1 VRVLTVGDVCG
12 KAGMR
17 ILERHLWSLRREAQA
32 DCVIVNAENAHM
44 LGVTPSEARS
54 LLDWGADVLT
64 LGNHSFKRQEIREF
78 MDESDRIVRP
88 ANYPVGTPGD
98 GMCFFESERGTVC
111 VINLLGRCDLPFGPD
126 NPFAV
131 VEKLLPQAQE
141 RTNIIFVDFHA
152 EATSEKCAMAYHLDG
167 RVSAVFGTHT
177 HVQTADERIFP
188 GGTGFITDLGMTGAM
203 DSVIGVKAEQSL
215 AYFRGDMMV
224 RFSSAEGTAMLNGAL
239 FDIDEETGLCVGVER
254 VWISE

>member
-1 VRVLTVGDVCG
+1 
-12 KAGMR
+12 
-17 ILERHLWSLRREAQA
+17 
-32 DCVIVNAENAHM
+32 
-44 LGVTPSEARS
+44 
-54 LLDWGADVLT
+54 
-64 LGNHSFKRQEIREF
+64 
-78 MDESDRIVRP
+78 
-88 ANYPVGTPGD
+88 
-98 GMCFFESERGTVC
+98 
-111 VINLLGRCDLPFGPD
+111 
-126 NPFAV
+126 V